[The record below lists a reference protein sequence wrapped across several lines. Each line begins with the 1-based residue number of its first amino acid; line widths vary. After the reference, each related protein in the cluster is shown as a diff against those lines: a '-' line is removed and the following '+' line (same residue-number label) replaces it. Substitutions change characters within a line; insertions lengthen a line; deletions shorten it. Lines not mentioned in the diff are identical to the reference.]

1 MHSAFYCAQRYTLN
15 ITRADMVDA
24 GFSPSVRL
32 FEAAACGVPVISDR
46 WPGLDSIF
54 KLGEEILIADRPED
68 VMGILQDIPEQRRL
82 EVAAAARKRVLG
94 GHTAQQRA
102 RQLELYI
109 EEVGRRSA
117 VRVPAGLDS
126 RRARI
131 DATA

>member
-1 MHSAFYCAQRYTLN
+1 
-15 ITRADMVDA
+15 
-24 GFSPSVRL
+24 
-32 FEAAACGVPVISDR
+32 
-46 WPGLDSIF
+46 
-54 KLGEEILIADRPED
+54 
-68 VMGILQDIPEQRRL
+68 MGILQDVPEQRRL